1 MLTAILLCCGV
12 LCAAIV
18 FQRGSDKRMRVEV
31 PEDQTKRIETL
42 DASQHWKRVKSPAKE
57 EPQTEPALTTRSE
70 PQPRSETQPP
80 AKNVEPASQ
89 DARADRE
96 KELSKLSREEL
107 NAAGTDAGVQDAAE
121 LPNKEAVVEAILQA
135 EFKDE

>member
-1 MLTAILLCCGV
+1 MVLIIMCMACLL
-12 LCAAIV
+12 AAIV
-18 FQRGSDKRMRVEV
+18 FQRGNDKRMRVEV
-31 PEDQTKRIETL
+31 PDDQTKRIETL
-42 DASQHWKRVKSPAKE
+42 DASRHWKRVRSGA
-57 EPQTEPALTTRSE
+57 EPQTEPALTTRAE

>member
-42 DASQHWKRVKSPAKE
+42 DASRRWKRVRSGA
-57 EPQTEPALTTRSE
+57 EPQTEPALTTRAE

-89 DARADRE
+89 DPRTERE

-121 LPNKEAVVEAILQA
+121 LPNKEAVVEAILNA
-135 EFKDE
+135 EFKEE